1 MQERQ
6 RNPKAAVAEIG
17 PDRPAGPSGLEWLL
31 AMRDGLLPT
40 PPAIASVGVRLEEAE
55 PGRVV
60 FAWEPSEDQYNAIG
74 TVHGGVIGI
83 LVDSA
88 IGCAAVSDRP
98 AGVVTPTLELKMNFL
113 RPITA
118 ATGTVRC
125 EGSLLHAGRRT
136 VVAQAELRDAQG
148 RLLVHAT
155 GTCVVVESDGEGNW
169 R

>member
-1 MQERQ
+1 MQEGR
-6 RNPKAAVAEIG
+6 RNPEATVEEAPAAPG
-17 PDRPAGPSGLEWLL
+17 GLEWLL
-31 AMRDGLLPT
+31 AIRDGRLPT
-40 PPAIASVGVRLEEAE
+40 PPAIAGTGVQLEEAE

-60 FAWEPSEDQYNAIG
+60 FAWEPREDQYNAIG

-113 RPITA
+113 RPIRA
-118 ATGTVRC
+118 ETGTVRC
-125 EGSLLHAGRRT
+125 EGVVLHAGRRT
-136 VVAQAELRDAQG
+136 AMAQAELRDADG
-148 RLLVHAT
+148 NLLVHAT
-155 GTCVVVESDGEGNW
+155 GTCVVLEGDGGNW